1 MLPAVLLVMFNPR
14 AYTIDTSKTTQF
26 SESWLVLTILLTIVG
41 LIVGSIYLTTA
52 AATMLI
58 VVGICWL
65 WNRLSLKGVRYG
77 RLLSETRAFQGE
89 IIELRLDVYNH
100 KPVPLTW
107 LIVRDIFPP
116 GLPIDQ
122 KEIVV
127 NPTTN
132 LVDFTTFWMPGAYQR
147 IARTFRVHCVQRG
160 FYHYGPAQLQSGDGF
175 GFFERGAA
183 LTGEQRLIVYPRLY
197 PVAELRLPTK
207 TPFGAVRGRQF
218 LYEDPLR
225 SAGVRAWQQG
235 DEQRRI
241 HWKAT
246 ARHQQL
252 SSRVYEPSEEEQV
265 LFFLNVTTFER
276 HWQGVVVELH
286 ERAVSVAGS
295 LASLAVEQR
304 LPVGMIA
311 NSALP
316 GSDQELRL
324 LPGRRPSQLMHILE
338 LLAAATPFATA
349 PIEQLLVREAPRLP
363 WGATL
368 VVVTAI
374 AHDDLLVTLVDLA
387 AVGRRVVLFTLAEE
401 PPARWMDKVTV
412 YHLPHLVED
421 LVAPQRVEAA

>member
-1 MLPAVLLVMFNPR
+1 MFNPR
-14 AYTIDTSKTTQF
+14 GYSIDTSKTTQF
-26 SESWLVLTILLTIVG
+26 SEAWLILAVLLTIVG
-41 LIVGSIYLTTA
+41 LVVRSGYLTTA
-52 AATMLI
+52 AVTMLT

-65 WNRLSLKGVRYG
+65 WNRFSLSGVSYG
-77 RLLSETRAFQGE
+77 RTLSEIRAFQGE
-89 IIELRLDVYNH
+89 IVELRLEVRNH
-100 KPVPLTW
+100 KPIPLTW
-107 LIVRDIFPP
+107 LVVRDIFPP
-116 GLPIDQ
+116 GLPINQ
-122 KEIVV
+122 TEIAV

-132 LVDFTTFWMPGAYQR
+132 LIDFTTFWMPGAYQR
-147 IARTFRVHCVQRG
+147 IARTFYVHCTQRG
-160 FYHYGPAQLQSGDGF
+160 FHRYGPARIQSGDGF
-175 GFFERGAA
+175 GFFERSAA

-207 TPFGAVRGRQF
+207 TPFGAVRTRRF
-218 LYEDPLR
+218 LHEDPFR
-225 SAGVRAWQQG
+225 SAGVRAWQHG
-235 DEQRRI
+235 DEQRRV

-246 ARHQQL
+246 ARQQQL

-265 LFFLNVTTFER
+265 LIFVNVATFQR
-276 HWQGVVVELH
+276 HWQGVIVELH
-286 ERAVSVAGS
+286 ERAVSVAAS

-349 PIEQLLVREAPRLP
+349 PIEELLVREAPRLP

-374 AHDDLLVTLVDLA
+374 AHDELLAALLDLA
-387 AVGRRVVLFTLAEE
+387 AVGRRVVLFTLAEA
-401 PPARWMDKVTV
+401 PPARWMDKVAV
-412 YHLPHLVED
+412 YHLPHLVDD
-421 LVAPQRVEAA
+421 LIAPHRMTPG